1 MSEPIHYYVVPGLGG
16 SGPQHWQ
23 TLFEQAGPHFTR
35 IEQRDWDT
43 PDCPEWVA
51 TIEHALAGA
60 AHERVVL
67 VGHSLGCVAIAQWA
81 RAHPR
86 TAAIVKGA
94 LLVAPADLE
103 APRPNPPLAT
113 GFVPIPLGPLPFRS
127 IVAASTNDPWVT
139 WARAQEFAAAWGSEL
154 VGLGPAGHV
163 NPDAGFGPWP
173 AGRALLARLG

>member
-1 MSEPIHYYVVPGLGG
+1 MSKPTHYFVVPGLGG

-35 IEQRDWDT
+35 IEQRDWDA
-43 PDCPEWVA
+43 PDCAEWVA
-51 TIEHALAGA
+51 AIAHALAGA
-60 AHERVVL
+60 ALENVVL

-86 TAAIVKGA
+86 SAAVLKGA
-94 LLVAPADLE
+94 LLVAPADIE
-103 APRPNPPLAT
+103 APRPDPPLTT

-127 IVAASTNDPWVT
+127 LVAASTNDPWVT
-139 WARAQEFAAAWGSEL
+139 WDRAQHFAAAWGSEL
-154 VGLGPAGHV
+154 VDLGPAGHV

-173 AGRALLARLG
+173 AGWALLERLG